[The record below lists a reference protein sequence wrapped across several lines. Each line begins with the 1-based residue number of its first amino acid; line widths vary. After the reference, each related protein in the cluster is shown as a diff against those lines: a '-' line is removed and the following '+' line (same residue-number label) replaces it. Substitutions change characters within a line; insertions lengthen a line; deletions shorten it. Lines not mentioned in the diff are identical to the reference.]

1 MSEINAEEK
10 VKVDKKRLTLLT
22 KVIESGRADD
32 KAILAITS
40 RDMTSLCKD
49 MSEMKELLDLQDAV
63 KAGKVIQ
70 YLAGKSLK

>member
-1 MSEINAEEK
+1 MSEPNAEK
-10 VKVDKKRLTLLT
+10 TKVDKKRLSVLT
-22 KVIESGRADD
+22 KVIESGRSDD

-40 RDMTSLCKD
+40 REMTSLCKD
-49 MSEMKELLDLQDAV
+49 MNEMSELLDLQDAI